1 MKKRNRKRKLTR
13 SQKGISLIA
22 LTTTI
27 LVLAIVTSIVV
38 YNAKNNIM
46 IKQYKKLENDIDV
59 LNNKVGMYYLK
70 NGELPICM
78 RSDRTYIEYNDNRT
92 GKEQKYNKFKEDKH
106 QNDNDKYFILDLNKI
121 DGISLNYGADFY
133 KIDQAYKNLA
143 YCPDLDVTN
152 QQSHRIYYVKGIDM
166 GIERAADGSLSNGKV
181 YYTVG
186 ENVEIPLYKS
196 IKYIKDLTDLKE
208 VRKNVNEG
216 SQTYKDWILIQ
227 TQNIKMNGEE
237 WNEPIGTDAHPF
249 EGEYNGAGYAIENF
263 KINSTVSGGI
273 FGVNKGTIQNLGIE
287 SGKIVANGIS
297 GAIVSKNA
305 GGSIINCYNKADA
318 VYNITNIESGAS
330 AGICGQ
336 STGGIISQC
345 YNSGTITANF
355 SKRFSAVCGIVG
367 VASNTRIEECYNI
380 GNISG
385 IAQYSL
391 SKNKWIDGNNR
402 ACGIADEI
410 DTQSK
415 IINCYNMGNITL
427 TTKIAED
434 VCPVAAGILG
444 QNQGGNVENCY
455 NAGNITVNET
465 RTDIKTT
472 RRAAICGCNYLNG
485 NESNYIN
492 CYYVSETTVN
502 SLTAVGSNG
511 YDGKNGYAPIVGNA
525 KKPSELRNLAS
536 VLGDAYKE
544 DKNSSLNSGYPI
556 LTWQQ

>member
-1 MKKRNRKRKLTR
+1 
-13 SQKGISLIA
+13 
-22 LTTTI
+22 
-27 LVLAIVTSIVV
+27 
-38 YNAKNNIM
+38 
-46 IKQYKKLENDIDV
+46 
-59 LNNKVGMYYLK
+59 
-70 NGELPICM
+70 
-78 RSDRTYIEYNDNRT
+78 
-92 GKEQKYNKFKEDKH
+92 
-106 QNDNDKYFILDLNKI
+106 
-121 DGISLNYGADFY
+121 
-133 KIDQAYKNLA
+133 
-143 YCPDLDVTN
+143 
-152 QQSHRIYYVKGIDM
+152 
-166 GIERAADGSLSNGKV
+166 
-181 YYTVG
+181 
-186 ENVEIPLYKS
+186 
-196 IKYIKDLTDLKE
+196 
-208 VRKNVNEG
+208 
-216 SQTYKDWILIQ
+216 
-227 TQNIKMNGEE
+227 MNGEE

-318 VYNITNIESGAS
+318 VYNITNIEFGAS

-455 NAGNITVNET
+455 NVGNITVNET

-525 KKPSELRNLAS
+525 KRPSELRNLAS